1 MLLTEKAAS
10 SVAAT
15 AVVTTTSATVT
26 DPMTNALELQLQNEE
41 RREEEAVAQTLH
53 NLRENREGDQSQLH
67 KQQAEDQH
75 LDSPQRSDEPSETG
89 QQQKQ
94 ILPEQ
99 QQPQIP
105 EQHPSPSQNKPP
117 LLEQPVTDPEC
128 PERESGRQ
136 SQQESEVESHGEG
149 QEQGQNGEA
158 EVELPAAEPNQIE
171 EEEKQQPQQP
181 PKQQQHQEHIE
192 QQELNPEEEHDL
204 AVAEV
209 QDGEDED
216 EVTTV
221 VVIDDVSEAADEDRS
236 RSSRLRPFFQVVNGK
251 MIAAP
256 ATSEDG
262 SSKGGS
268 PSKHAVGLSSRLSP
282 QHMYILLSW

>member
-1 MLLTEKAAS
+1 M
-10 SVAAT
+10 
-15 AVVTTTSATVT
+15 
-26 DPMTNALELQLQNEE
+26 
-41 RREEEAVAQTLH
+41 
-53 NLRENREGDQSQLH
+53 
-67 KQQAEDQH
+67 
-75 LDSPQRSDEPSETG
+75 
-89 QQQKQ
+89 
-94 ILPEQ
+94 
-99 QQPQIP
+99 
-105 EQHPSPSQNKPP
+105 
-117 LLEQPVTDPEC
+117 
-128 PERESGRQ
+128 
-136 SQQESEVESHGEG
+136 
-149 QEQGQNGEA
+149 
-158 EVELPAAEPNQIE
+158 PAAEPDQIE
-171 EEEKQQPQQP
+171 EEEKQQP

-282 QHMYILLSW
+282 LRMHILLSW